1 MAGALTQKI
10 DQAGNSAQH
19 GFAAVWEEVTDVLG
33 FRLIHTSGVEITV
46 GGVLTG
52 LLVLLVLWFVTRVA
66 RRSFVRYQSRHKNAS
81 RAAIYTVSRITHYLL
96 LVIGVLIAL
105 SVAGIP
111 MSKFELFAGALGV
124 GLGFGLQAIFNNF
137 VSGLIILF
145 ERSLKVGDFVELASG
160 IHGEV
165 RDIQIR
171 STRVTTNDN
180 IDILV
185 PNSEFVNKQ
194 VVNWTLRE
202 VSRRLHVPFGVAY
215 GADKDVVK
223 KAGLEAAAEVPF
235 TLAQDGKRKPQVW
248 LTGFG
253 DSSLNFELVVWL
265 TADATKRPAGVTAA
279 YNWALHTALQKHDIE
294 IPFPQR
300 DLNMRSWFGLEG
312 EDAVGAVVS
321 GEMPR
326 GKKPGDTGID
336 VGAKSRPKLI
346 DAGHSQN
353 DAALEVQR
361 DIEEESAREAERRR
375 KQSLEH
381 PDKSDLDVTAARGH
395 RDAARADKGKE
406 DW

>member
-1 MAGALTQKI
+1 MAGAITQKI
-10 DQAGNSAQH
+10 DQAGNGAQH
-19 GFAAVWEEVTDVLG
+19 GIAAVWEEVTDVLG
-33 FRLIHTSGVEITV
+33 FRLIHASGVEITV

-52 LLVLLVLWFVTRVA
+52 LLVLLALWFVTRVV

-160 IHGEV
+160 VHGEV

-215 GADKDVVK
+215 GADKEVVK

-253 DSSLNFELVVWL
+253 DSALNFELVVWL

-279 YNWALHTALQKHDIE
+279 YNWALHTALQKYDIE

-300 DLNMRSWFGLEG
+300 DLNVRSWFGLEG

-321 GEMPR
+321 GEMPG
-326 GKKPGDTGID
+326 GKKPRDSG
-336 VGAKSRPKLI
+336 I
-346 DAGHSQN
+346 DAGAKPKPADASHSQN

-361 DIEEESAREAERRR
+361 DIEEEAEREAERQR

-381 PDKSDLDVTAARGH
+381 HDKSDLDETAVRGH
-395 RDAARADKGKE
+395 RDAARADKNK
-406 DW
+406 DD